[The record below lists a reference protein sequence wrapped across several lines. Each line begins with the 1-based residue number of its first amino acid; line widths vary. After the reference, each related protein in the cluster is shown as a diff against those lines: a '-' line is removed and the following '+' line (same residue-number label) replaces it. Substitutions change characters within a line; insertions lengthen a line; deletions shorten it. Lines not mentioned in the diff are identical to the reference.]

1 MSPVRREPAVK
12 NARGG
17 SPLPMNA
24 TDAGLMSPVRAGT
37 PAEAALS
44 DDAWLSAMLDAEVAL
59 ACAQARIGMIPWS
72 SAEAIVAS
80 ARRWRYDL
88 TTLARRAREA
98 ANPVVVLVEELTH
111 EVAERFP
118 DAADD
123 VHLGSTSQDILD
135 TATMLLA
142 ARALDLMSDDLDRV
156 CSALARL
163 AEAHRGTPMAAR
175 TLTQH
180 AVPTTFGLKAAGW
193 LHAVGGARRRL
204 REIRAELPAQ
214 LGGAAG
220 TLAAYHEYA
229 VLQGAKGQGGGPAAL
244 ELVSTFAEE
253 VGLEEPVLP
262 WHTAREPVARLGCEL
277 ALLGGA
283 LGKFGT
289 DVQNLVRTEVAEAV
303 EPGAEGR
310 GASSAMPQKR
320 NPVLAALLVSAAL
333 QLPSHAT
340 VLMHC
345 MTAEDERPAGA
356 WHAEWQP
363 LREALRIAGGAAH
376 TAAEL
381 AEGLTPLP
389 AAMARNLEL
398 TQGQIVAERL
408 VVHLRSALGKTEAKR
423 QLGRMAASSSAGG
436 ESFAHVVRTDPAI
449 HESLSPGLV
458 DEILDPAGYQGVAGE
473 LVDRALKYHSLCTR
487 GATEAAA
494 DSGADRTEPFEGTP
508 Q

>member
-1 MSPVRREPAVK
+1 
-12 NARGG
+12 
-17 SPLPMNA
+17 
-24 TDAGLMSPVRAGT
+24 MSPVRAGT
-37 PAEAALS
+37 PAEAALT
-44 DDAWLSAMLDAEVAL
+44 DDAWLSAMLDAEIAL

-72 SAEAIVAS
+72 SADAIAAS
-80 ARRWRYDL
+80 ASGWRCDL
-88 TTLARRAREA
+88 ATLARRAREA
-98 ANPVVVLVEELTH
+98 ANPVVALVQELTR

-142 ARALDLMSDDLDRV
+142 ARALDLMLDDLDRV
-156 CSALARL
+156 CSALAQL
-163 AEAHRGTPMAAR
+163 AEGYRGTPMAAR

-204 REIRAELPAQ
+204 KEIRAELPVQ

-229 VLQGAKGQGGGPAAL
+229 ALQGVKGRDGGSAAL
-244 ELVSTFAEE
+244 ELLSAFAEE
-253 VGLEEPVLP
+253 VGLAEPVLP
-262 WHTAREPVARLGCEL
+262 WHTAREPVALLGCEL
-277 ALLGGA
+277 AVLSGV

-289 DVQNLVRTEVAEAV
+289 DVQNLARTEVAEAV

-320 NPVLAALLVSAAL
+320 NPVLATLLVSAAL
-333 QLPSHAT
+333 QLPSHAA

-345 MTAEDERPAGA
+345 MAAEDERPAGS

-389 AAMARNLEL
+389 GAMARNLEL

-408 VVHLRSALGKTEAKR
+408 AVHLRNALGKAGAKR
-423 QLGRMAASSSAGG
+423 HLGRIAASSSAGG
-436 ESFAHVVRTDPAI
+436 ESFARAVRTDPVVR
-449 HESLSPGLV
+449 ESLSPALV
-458 DEILDPAGYQGVAGE
+458 DEILDPAGYRGVAGE
-473 LVDRALKYHSLCTR
+473 LVDRALVHHRMRVR
-487 GATEAAA
+487 GDIEAAA
-494 DSGADRTEPFEGTP
+494 EFGADRTEPREGKP

>member
-1 MSPVRREPAVK
+1 MKQAQDGPPRLIA
-12 NARGG
+12 A
-17 SPLPMNA
+17 A
-24 TDAGLMSPVRAGT
+24 DAGLMSPVRAGT
-37 PAEAALS
+37 PTEAALT

-72 SAEAIVAS
+72 SVDAIAAS
-80 ARRWRYDL
+80 ASRWQCDL
-88 TTLARRAREA
+88 AILARRAREA
-98 ANPVVVLVEELTH
+98 ANPVVALVQELTR
-111 EVAERFP
+111 EVAEWFP

-142 ARALDLMSDDLDRV
+142 ARALDLMLDDLDRV

-163 AEAHRGTPMAAR
+163 AEGHRDTPMAAR

-193 LHAVGGARRRL
+193 LHALGGARLRL
-204 REIRAELPAQ
+204 REIRTKLPVQ

-220 TLAAYHEYA
+220 TLAAYHEA
-229 VLQGAKGQGGGPAAL
+229 ASLQGAKGQGGESAAL
-244 ELVSTFAEE
+244 ELVSAFAEE
-253 VGLEEPVLP
+253 VGLAEPVLP
-262 WHTAREPVARLGCEL
+262 WHTAREPVALLGCEL
-277 ALLGGA
+277 AVMTGA

-333 QLPSHAT
+333 QLPSHAA

-345 MTAEDERPAGA
+345 MAAEDERPAGA

-389 AAMARNLEL
+389 IVMRRNLEL
-398 TQGQIVAERL
+398 TEGQIVAERL
-408 VVHLRSALGKTEAKR
+408 AVHLRNALGKAEAK
-423 QLGRMAASSSAGG
+423 QHLGKIAAASSAGG
-436 ESFAHVVRTDPAI
+436 ESFAHAVRANPTI
-449 HESLSPGLV
+449 LESLSPRLV

-473 LVDRALKYHSLCTR
+473 LVDRALAHHRLRARR
-487 GATEAAA
+487 GTEAVAH
-494 DSGADRTEPFEGTP
+494 SGADGTQPFEGTS

>member
-1 MSPVRREPAVK
+1 MT
-12 NARGG
+12 
-17 SPLPMNA
+17 A

-37 PAEAALS
+37 PAEAALT
-44 DDAWLSAMLDAEVAL
+44 DEAWLSAMLDAEVAL
-59 ACAQARIGMIPWS
+59 ACAQARIGIIPWS
-72 SAEAIVAS
+72 SAEAIAAS
-80 ARRWRYDL
+80 ARGGRYDL
-88 TTLARRAREA
+88 AMLARRAREA
-98 ANPVVVLVEELTH
+98 GNPVVALVQELTR
-111 EVAERFP
+111 EVGERFP

-142 ARALDLMSDDLDRV
+142 AGALDLMLDDLDRV

-180 AVPTTFGLKAAGW
+180 AVPTTFGLKTAGW
-193 LHAVGGARRRL
+193 LHSVGGARRRL
-204 REIRAELPAQ
+204 RDIRAELPAQ

-229 VLQGAKGQGGGPAAL
+229 LLQGVKGRGGEPAAL
-244 ELVSTFAEE
+244 ELMSIFAEE
-253 VGLEEPVLP
+253 VGLAEPVLP
-262 WHTAREPVARLGCEL
+262 WHTSREPVARLGCEL
-277 ALLGGA
+277 ALLTGA

-333 QLPSHAT
+333 QLPSHAA

-345 MTAEDERPAGA
+345 MSAEDERPAGA

-363 LREALRIAGGAAH
+363 LREALRIAGGAVH

-381 AEGLTPLP
+381 AEGLTPMP
-389 AAMARNLEL
+389 VAMARNLEL

-408 VVHLRSALGKTEAKR
+408 VAHLRDALGKGEAKR
-423 QLGRMAASSSAGG
+423 QLGRIAALSSAGG
-436 ESFAHVVRTDPAI
+436 EPFAHLVRTDPAI
-449 HESLSPGLV
+449 RESLSPGLV
-458 DEILDPAGYQGVAGE
+458 DEILDPAGYQGVACE
-473 LVDRALKYHSLCTR
+473 LVDRALAHHGWR
-487 GATEAAA
+487 AHGDTETVAE
-494 DSGADRTEPFEGTP
+494 SGAGGTEPTKG
-508 Q
+508 QHSD

>member
-1 MSPVRREPAVK
+1 MSPI
-12 NARGG
+12 
-17 SPLPMNA
+17 
-24 TDAGLMSPVRAGT
+24 RAGT
-37 PAEAALS
+37 PVEAALT
-44 DDAWLSAMLDAEVAL
+44 DEAWLSAMLDAEVAL

-72 SAEAIVAS
+72 SADAIAAS
-80 ARRWRYDL
+80 ARGWRCDPVM
-88 TTLARRAREA
+88 LARRAREA
-98 ANPVVVLVEELTH
+98 ANPVVALVQELTR
-111 EVAERFP
+111 EVAGRYP

-142 ARALDLMSDDLDRV
+142 AHALDLISDDLDRV
-156 CSALARL
+156 CSALEGL
-163 AEAHRGTPMAAR
+163 AERHRDTPMAAR

-193 LHAVGGARRRL
+193 LHAADGARQRL
-204 REIRAELPAQ
+204 KALRTELPVQ

-229 VLQGAKGQGGGPAAL
+229 TLDGVKGRNGESAAL
-244 ELVSTFAEE
+244 ELMSVFAEE
-253 VGLEEPVLP
+253 VGLAEPVLP
-262 WHTAREPVARLGCEL
+262 WHSAREPVARVCCEL
-277 ALLGGA
+277 AVMAGV

-320 NPVLAALLVSAAL
+320 NPVLSALLVSAAL

-340 VLMHC
+340 VLLHC
-345 MTAEDERPAGA
+345 MAAEGERSAGA

-363 LREALRIAGGAAH
+363 LREALRIAGGAAY

-381 AEGLTPLP
+381 AEGLVPLSG
-389 AAMARNLEL
+389 AMARNLAL

-408 VVHLRSALGKTEAKR
+408 VVHLRSAVGKAEAKR
-423 QLGRMAASSSAGG
+423 HLGRIAASSAGG
-436 ESFAHVVRTDPAI
+436 ESFACAVRADPVVR
-449 HESLSPGLV
+449 ESLSPDLL
-458 DEILDPAGYQGVAGE
+458 DEILDPAGYQGAAGE
-473 LVDRALKYHSLCTR
+473 LVDRALTHHRLHTR
-487 GATEAAA
+487 SASEAAA
-494 DSGADRTEPFEGTP
+494 ERGGTRPEPCERTP